1 MVSTAVHPINHSTH
15 PWKFRA
21 KDGLPKNTLLLRTPS
36 GAVINA
42 VAGGMHFIP
51 YAIST
56 DLPPPQLVYR
66 GPVSASRSHTL
77 VADLTINMNADDC
90 KRSL

>member
-36 GAVINA
+36 GAVISA
-42 VAGGMHFIP
+42 VAGGVHFIP
-51 YAIST
+51 YAKKNLLISP
-56 DLPPPQLVYR
+56 LPSWFTEDQCLQAEAIPWLP
-66 GPVSASRSHTL
+66 
-77 VADLTINMNADDC
+77 I
-90 KRSL
+90 